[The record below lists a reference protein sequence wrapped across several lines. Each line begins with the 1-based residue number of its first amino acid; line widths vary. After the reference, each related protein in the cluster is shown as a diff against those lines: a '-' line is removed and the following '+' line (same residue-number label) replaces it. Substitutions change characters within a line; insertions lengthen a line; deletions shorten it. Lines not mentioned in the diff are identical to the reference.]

1 MAKTNPM
8 KLPSIKLSMQFP
20 FLRLAAFFR
29 LAVSVVSTSSP
40 NISFI
45 VFNLCLRVETV
56 SSSAPE
62 EVIGT
67 EKFVINQ
74 HNPAGANSPSL
85 REQIPLNI
93 PLKMYLKLTKCC
105 LDDWTFLITT
115 ASAAFLP
122 LKLESRALVQ
132 WRRCF
137 LFCYW
142 HCREEAFPMQ
152 MLSYI
157 RNWENLLLNSFLYS
171 FAIRWFDAKCLVKAC
186 LLWNFKWHLLHL

>member
-1 MAKTNPM
+1 MTSKLIYEVQKGFLASLLSMHRLMDFWHKNSNNHNSLLSTQIFFETAKQRFLKAKKAAPKTIVKHMAKTNPM

-105 LDDWTFLITT
+105 LDD
-115 ASAAFLP
+115 
-122 LKLESRALVQ
+122 
-132 WRRCF
+132 
-137 LFCYW
+137 
-142 HCREEAFPMQ
+142 
-152 MLSYI
+152 
-157 RNWENLLLNSFLYS
+157 
-171 FAIRWFDAKCLVKAC
+171 
-186 LLWNFKWHLLHL
+186 